1 MFRACTVATI
11 MAAGLAVAACGTD
24 HATTAPETAPAR
36 SFRTEHSPPARASWS
51 LAGMADSAAG
61 PPATGSAEP

>member
-24 HATTAPETAPAR
+24 QAPTAPVT
-36 SFRTEHSPPARASWS
+36 S
-51 LAGMADSAAG
+51 LPSKINVH
-61 PPATGSAEP
+61 